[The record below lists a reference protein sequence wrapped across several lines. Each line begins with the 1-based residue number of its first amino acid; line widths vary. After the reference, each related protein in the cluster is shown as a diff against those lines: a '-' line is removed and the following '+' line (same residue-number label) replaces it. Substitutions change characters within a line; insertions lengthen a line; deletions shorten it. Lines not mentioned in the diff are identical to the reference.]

1 MIWLIIIAIF
11 LIIILQ
17 MYNKLVNLRNKVRQ
31 SESGIDIYLN
41 QRFDLIP
48 NLVECVKA
56 YSKHEQSIFTEI
68 ATLRSGY
75 MNKSKDIKS
84 AENLNNKMNQLI
96 AVAEN
101 YPDLKASEQYLNLQK
116 NLTKIESQLQAARR
130 IYNSDVTA
138 YNIKLETIP
147 SNIVANLFGFKPAQ
161 LFEIEE
167 YKKENIKNPID
178 FLRLCI
184 IITIVV
190 FQTSCIIYR
199 YIEVWL
205 SLVERCVR
213 DAKVAG
219 SNPVTPTIDR
229 VKVS

>member
-41 QRFDLIP
+41 QRFYLIP

-167 YKKENIKNPID
+167 YKKENVNIKLED
-178 FLRLCI
+178 
-184 IITIVV
+184 
-190 FQTSCIIYR
+190 
-199 YIEVWL
+199 
-205 SLVERCVR
+205 
-213 DAKVAG
+213 
-219 SNPVTPTIDR
+219 
-229 VKVS
+229 